1 VNKGLI
7 FDIRRFTVHDGPG
20 IRTTVFFKGC
30 PLSCW
35 WCHNPESQS
44 IHPEDSVKT
53 FILDGKKFYMQETIG
68 KWMTIDE
75 VMSELRLDRIFF
87 EESSGGVTFSGGE
100 PLLQHEF
107 LIGLLKEC
115 KINNL
120 HTAIDTSGYA
130 NPEII
135 DKVHPLTDLFLYDLK
150 LMDENDHIRYTGVSN
165 KLILENLV
173 TLISEEKQVIIRIP
187 IVPGITDTQK
197 NISEIKDFLSH
208 LTNEKGS
215 TPSFK
220 ISLLPYHSIGKNKYT
235 RLQIKNKTEH
245 LPDLTKESLIPLKNE
260 FEMQGFEVRIGG

>member
-1 VNKGLI
+1 MV

-53 FILDGKKFYMQETIG
+53 IILDGKKFYMQETIG

-75 VMSELRLDRIFF
+75 VMNEIRLDRIFF

-107 LIGLLKEC
+107 LTGLLKEC
-115 KINNL
+115 KNNNL
-120 HTAIDTSGYA
+120 HTVVDTSGFA
-130 NPEII
+130 NREII
-135 DKVHPLTDLFLYDLK
+135 EKIRPFTDLFLYDLK
-150 LMDENDHIRYTGVSN
+150 LMNENDHIKYTGVSN

-173 TLISEEKQVIIRIP
+173 TLIAEKKQIIIRIP
-187 IVPGITDTQK
+187 VVPGITDTQK
-197 NISEIKDFLSH
+197 NIREIKDFLLQLAKEQES
-208 LTNEKGS
+208 NQ
-215 TPSFK
+215 SFK

-235 RLQIKNKTEH
+235 RLHIKNKTEH
-245 LPDLTKESLIPLKNE
+245 LPDLTKDALIPLKNE
-260 FEMQGFEVRIGG
+260 IEMQGFEVKIGG